1 MARSKIGVY
10 DGYNHS
16 KSSINDVLV
25 LKEKAKPL
33 RSLMRP
39 IKAFFASIFEYT
51 DESFT
56 PLTVANNAPIDSTD
70 AKFKT
75 IRYIMRSKILYIL
88 NKFTSKWNHKIIKFI
103 FIF

>member
-1 MARSKIGVY
+1 MSNGVVISGSAYHSSIARNKIGVY

-16 KSSINDVLV
+16 KSNINDVLV

-39 IKAFFASIFEYT
+39 IRAFFASMFEYT
-51 DESFT
+51 DVSFT

-75 IRYIMRSKILYIL
+75 S
-88 NKFTSKWNHKIIKFI
+88 NSN
-103 FIF
+103 